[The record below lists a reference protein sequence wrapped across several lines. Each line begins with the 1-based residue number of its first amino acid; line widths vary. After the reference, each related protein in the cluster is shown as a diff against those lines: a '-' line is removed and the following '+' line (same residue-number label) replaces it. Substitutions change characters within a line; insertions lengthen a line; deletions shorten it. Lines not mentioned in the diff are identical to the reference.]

1 MPDPTTLPTTTPP
14 PPRKGRG
21 CLFYGCL
28 TCVVLLL
35 IMAVLAFVTVRFI
48 KNQVNAY
55 TDSQPMKLPKVEMTD
70 TEFQKL
76 DERVKAFGN
85 AMEKGT
91 PTEPLILTERD
102 INAMIARAANLKEL
116 ADKVYVAVNGNDVTG
131 QVSIPLSR
139 LGWLGKGRYLNG
151 EATFNVSLEN
161 GVLIVTAREIKV
173 KGKLLPETFMSQLR
187 RENLAKEAYKEEKN
201 AEAIRKLDSIQVQE
215 SQVTI
220 KARATNQPPTLN

>member
-1 MPDPTTLPTTTPP
+1 MPDPTTSP

-35 IMAVLAFVTVRFI
+35 IMAVLAVVAIRFV

-55 TDSQPMKLPKVEMTD
+55 TDSQPMKLPRVEMTD
-70 TEFQKL
+70 AEYQQL
-76 DERVKAFGN
+76 DQRVKAFGD
-85 AMEKGT
+85 AMEKGK
-91 PTEPLILTERD
+91 PAEPLILAERD
-102 INAMIARAANLKEL
+102 INALIVKAANLKEL
-116 ADKVYVAVNGNDVTG
+116 ADKVYVSVNGNEVKG

-161 GVLIVTAREIKV
+161 GVLMVTAREIKV
-173 KGKLLPETFMSQLR
+173 KGKPLPESFMSQLR
-187 RENLAKEAYKEEKN
+187 HENLAKEASKDPKN

-215 SQVTI
+215 SQVLI
-220 KARATNQPPTLN
+220 KARGAQ

>member
-1 MPDPTTLPTTTPP
+1 MPDPTTSP

-35 IMAVLAFVTVRFI
+35 LAAVLAVVAIRFV

-55 TDSQPMKLPKVEMTD
+55 TDSQPMKLPRVEMTD
-70 TEFQKL
+70 AEFQQL
-76 DERVKAFGN
+76 DQRGKAFGD
-85 AMEKGT
+85 AMERQT
-91 PTEPLILTERD
+91 PAEPLILTERD
-102 INAMIARAANLKEL
+102 INALIAKAANMKEL
-116 ADKVYVAVNGNDVTG
+116 ADKVYVAVNGNEVKG

-161 GVLIVTAREIKV
+161 GVLIVTDREIKV
-173 KGKLLPETFMSQLR
+173 KGD
-187 RENLAKEAYKEEKN
+187 
-201 AEAIRKLDSIQVQE
+201 RKV
-215 SQVTI
+215 VGG
-220 KARATNQPPTLN
+220 

>member
-1 MPDPTTLPTTTPP
+1 MPDPTTSA

-28 TCVVLLL
+28 TCLVLLL
-35 IMAVLAFVTVRFI
+35 IMAVLAVVVVRFI
-48 KNQVNAY
+48 KNQVNTY
-55 TDSQPMKLPKVEMTD
+55 TDTQPMKLPRVEMTD
-70 TEFQKL
+70 ADYQQLER
-76 DERVKAFGN
+76 RVKAFGD

-91 PTEPLILTERD
+91 PIESLILTERD
-102 INAMIARAANLKEL
+102 LNALIARAANMKEL
-116 ADKVYVAVNGNDVTG
+116 ADKVYVSVNGTEVRG

-173 KGKLLPETFMSQLR
+173 KGKPLPETFMSQLR
-187 RENLAKEAYKEEKN
+187 RENLAKEAYKNPKN
-201 AEAIRKLDSIQVQE
+201 AEAIRQLDTIQVQE
-215 SQVTI
+215 SQVLI
-220 KARATNQPPTLN
+220 KARAAK

>member
-1 MPDPTTLPTTTPP
+1 MPDPTTSP

-35 IMAVLAFVTVRFI
+35 ILAVLAVVAIRFV

-55 TDSQPMKLPKVEMTD
+55 TDSQPMKLPRVEMTD
-70 TEFQKL
+70 AEYQQL
-76 DERVKAFGN
+76 DERVKAFGD
-85 AMEKGT
+85 AMEKGK
-91 PTEPLILTERD
+91 PAEPLILAERD
-102 INAMIARAANLKEL
+102 INALIVKAANLKEL
-116 ADKVYVAVNGNDVTG
+116 ADKVYVSVNGNEVKG

-173 KGKLLPETFMSQLR
+173 KGKPLPESFMSQWR
-187 RENLAKEAYKEEKN
+187 HENLAKEACKDPKS

-215 SQVTI
+215 SQVLI
-220 KARATNQPPTLN
+220 KARGAQ

>member
-1 MPDPTTLPTTTPP
+1 MPDPTTTP

-35 IMAVLAFVTVRFI
+35 IMAVLAVVAIRFV

-55 TDSQPMKLPKVEMTD
+55 TDSQPMKLPSVEMTD
-70 TEFQKL
+70 AEFQQL
-76 DERVKAFGN
+76 DQRVKAFGD
-85 AMEKGT
+85 AMEKGK
-91 PTEPLILTERD
+91 PAEPLILAERD
-102 INAMIARAANLKEL
+102 INALIVKAANLKEL
-116 ADKVYVAVNGNDVTG
+116 ADKVYVSVNGNEVKG

-161 GVLIVTAREIKV
+161 GMLMVTAREIKV
-173 KGKLLPETFMSQLR
+173 KGKPLPESFMSQLR
-187 RENLAKEAYKEEKN
+187 HENLAKEASKDPKN

-215 SQVTI
+215 SQVLI
-220 KARATNQPPTLN
+220 KARGAP

>member
-1 MPDPTTLPTTTPP
+1 MPDPTTSP

-35 IMAVLAFVTVRFI
+35 IMALLAVVAIRFF

-55 TDSQPMKLPKVEMTD
+55 TDSQPMKLPRVEMTD
-70 TEFQKL
+70 AEYQQL
-76 DERVKAFGN
+76 DQRVKAFGD
-85 AMEKGT
+85 AMEKGK
-91 PTEPLILTERD
+91 PAEPLILAERD
-102 INAMIARAANLKEL
+102 INALIVKAANLKEL
-116 ADKVYVAVNGNDVTG
+116 ADKVYVAVNGNEVKG

-161 GVLIVTAREIKV
+161 GVLMVTAREIKV
-173 KGKLLPETFMSQLR
+173 KGKPLPETFMSKLR
-187 RENLAKEAYKEEKN
+187 RENLAKEAYKDPKN
-201 AEAIRKLDSIQVQE
+201 AEAVRKLDSIQVQE
-215 SQVTI
+215 SQVLI
-220 KARATNQPPTLN
+220 KARGAQ

>member
-1 MPDPTTLPTTTPP
+1 MPDPTTTP

-35 IMAVLAFVTVRFI
+35 ILAVLAVVAIRFV

-55 TDSQPMKLPKVEMTD
+55 TDSQPMKLPSVEMTD
-70 TEFQKL
+70 TEFQQL
-76 DERVKAFGN
+76 DQRVKAFGD
-85 AMEKGT
+85 AMEKGK
-91 PTEPLILTERD
+91 PAEPLILAERD
-102 INAMIARAANLKEL
+102 INALIVKAANLKEL
-116 ADKVYVAVNGNDVTG
+116 ADKVYVSVNGNEVKG

-161 GVLIVTAREIKV
+161 GVLMVTAREIKV
-173 KGKLLPETFMSQLR
+173 KGKPLPESFMSQLR
-187 RENLAKEAYKEEKN
+187 HENLAKEASKDPKN

-215 SQVTI
+215 SQVLI
-220 KARATNQPPTLN
+220 KARGAQ

>member
-1 MPDPTTLPTTTPP
+1 MPDPTTSP

-35 IMAVLAFVTVRFI
+35 LVGVLAVVAIRFV

-55 TDSQPMKLPKVEMTD
+55 TDSQPMKLPRVEMTD
-70 TEFQKL
+70 AEFQKL
-76 DERVKAFGN
+76 DERAKAFGD
-85 AMEKGT
+85 AMEKGK
-91 PTEPLILTERD
+91 PAEPLILTERD
-102 INAMIARAANLKEL
+102 INALIARAANMKEL
-116 ADKVYVAVNGNDVTG
+116 ADKVYVSVNGNEVKG
-131 QVSIPLSR
+131 QVSIPLAR

-173 KGKLLPETFMSQLR
+173 KGKPLPESFMSQLR
-187 RENLAKEAYKEEKN
+187 HENLAKEAYKEPKN

-215 SQVTI
+215 SQVLI
-220 KARATNQPPTLN
+220 KARGAQ

>member
-1 MPDPTTLPTTTPP
+1 MPDPTTTP

-35 IMAVLAFVTVRFI
+35 IMAVLAVVAIRFV

-55 TDSQPMKLPKVEMTD
+55 TDSQPMKLPRVEMTD
-70 TEFQKL
+70 AEFQQL
-76 DERVKAFGN
+76 DQRVKAFGD
-85 AMEKGT
+85 AMEKGK
-91 PTEPLILTERD
+91 PAEPLILAERD
-102 INAMIARAANLKEL
+102 INALIVKAANLKEL
-116 ADKVYVAVNGNDVTG
+116 ADKVYVSVNGNEVKG

-161 GVLIVTAREIKV
+161 GMLMVTAREIKV
-173 KGKLLPETFMSQLR
+173 KGKPLPESFMSQLR
-187 RENLAKEAYKEEKN
+187 HENLAKEASKDPKN

-215 SQVTI
+215 SQVLI
-220 KARATNQPPTLN
+220 KARGAP

>member
-1 MPDPTTLPTTTPP
+1 MPDPTTTP

-35 IMAVLAFVTVRFI
+35 IMTVLAVVAIRFV
-48 KNQVNAY
+48 KNQVTAY
-55 TDSQPMKLPKVEMTD
+55 TDSQPMKLPSVEMTD
-70 TEFQKL
+70 AEFQQL
-76 DERVKAFGN
+76 DQRVKAFGD
-85 AMEKGT
+85 AMEKGK
-91 PTEPLILTERD
+91 PAEPLILAERD
-102 INAMIARAANLKEL
+102 INALIVKAANLKEL
-116 ADKVYVAVNGNDVTG
+116 ADKVYVAVNGNEVKG

-173 KGKLLPETFMSQLR
+173 KGKALPETFMSQLR
-187 RENLAKEAYKEEKN
+187 HENLAKEAYKNPKN
-201 AEAIRKLDSIQVQE
+201 AEAIRKLDSIQVQR
-215 SQVTI
+215 V
-220 KARATNQPPTLN
+220 RC

>member
-1 MPDPTTLPTTTPP
+1 MPAPTTTP

-35 IMAVLAFVTVRFI
+35 ILAVLAVVAIRFF

-55 TDSQPMKLPKVEMTD
+55 TDSQPMKLPRVEMAD
-70 TEFQKL
+70 AEFQQL
-76 DERVKAFGN
+76 DQRVKAFGG

-91 PTEPLILTERD
+91 PAEPLILTERD
-102 INAMIARAANLKEL
+102 INALIARAANMKEL
-116 ADKVYVAVNGNDVTG
+116 ADKVYVSVNGNEVKG
-131 QVSIPLSR
+131 QVSIPLSA

-161 GVLIVTAREIKV
+161 GVLIVTAREVKV
-173 KGKLLPETFMSQLR
+173 KGKPLPETFMSQLR
-187 RENLAKEAYKEEKN
+187 KENLAKEASKDQKN

-215 SQVTI
+215 SQVLI
-220 KARATNQPPTLN
+220 KARGAQ